1 MRFKNILLLLGSV
14 VLVVACSSTP
24 KTDNAAAEPETTD
37 LLQKGFLLS
46 LPAADGWN
54 VVKKSDYKV
63 FLAKHGENEDET
75 YTLQT
80 VVVSLPSFEN
90 DDEFLDFIKQRMM
103 KAIPGD
109 PSQETTMFTGHSA
122 NCVQNSNKQ
131 TRLVKGEEKV
141 FEMIDFT
148 CIHPDNKNA
157 GIYMAYSKTYSPGHG
172 DEDFSAKAE
181 ELFNH
186 LYFTEL

>member
-1 MRFKNILLLLGSV
+1 MRFKNILILLGSL
-14 VLVVACSSTP
+14 VLVAACSTA
-24 KTDNAAAEPETTD
+24 KKADTTAAEPETTD

-46 LPAADGWN
+46 LPVADGWN
-54 VVKKSDYKV
+54 VVKKGDYKV
-63 FLAKHGENEDET
+63 FLAKKGANEDEK

-90 DDEFLDFIKQRMM
+90 DDEFLEFIKRRMM

-109 PSQETTMFTGHSA
+109 VYQETTLFKGHSED
-122 NCVQNSNKQ
+122 CVQNSNKQ
-131 TRLVKGEEKV
+131 NKQVNGKEMV
-141 FEMIDFT
+141 IEMIDFT
-148 CIHPDNKNA
+148 CRHPDNKNA
-157 GIYMAYSKTYSPGHG
+157 GIYMAYSKTYSPGHE
-172 DEDFSAKAE
+172 DEDFSDKAL